1 MRSFVNLVATLILLA
16 IPSAAQKAS
25 SAWVPLFNG
34 KDLAGWT
41 ANGTEKWVVEDGT
54 ILGEST
60 TGHYGYLTT
69 DKTYRDFKLRL
80 QFKPEAKGNSGVFIR
95 SRITG
100 NDPEHGPDIEG
111 MQVEVD
117 PTPGNHTGGLYESGG
132 RGWVIQPTAEGEQAL
147 KPDTWNTLEITA
159 QGSHIVTRLNGVQIV
174 DFHDPTPRFT
184 DGVIGL
190 QLHTGGGVK
199 MRWKGIEVQE
209 LPPQASSAQQTSDTT
224 SDAAA
229 SAPGPSASPADV
241 DSIGAILHAAYDTIS
256 GPAGQQRDWNRF
268 RSLFVSGA
276 RLAAV
281 VPAHNGLRSVVM
293 SPDEYVQRDDP
304 YFQKNGFFEH
314 ELARRTERWAD
325 IAQVFSTYES
335 RHGAGDAKPFERGIN
350 SFQLMD
356 DGHRWWIVS
365 IFWQG
370 ETSDTPI
377 PKEYLT
383 GVN

>member
-1 MRSFVNLVATLILLA
+1 MRSALNVIGALILIVGRPA
-16 IPSAAQKAS
+16 TPRSGAG
-25 SAWVPLFNG
+25 AWVPLFDG
-34 KDLAGWT
+34 KDLSGWT
-41 ANGTEKWVVEDGT
+41 INGTERWAVEDGA
-54 ILGEST
+54 IVGEST

-69 DKTYRDFKLRL
+69 VKTYRDFNLRL

-100 NDPEHGPDIEG
+100 IDPDHGPDIEG
-111 MQVEVD
+111 MQIEVD
-117 PTPGNHTGGLYESGG
+117 PTRGNHTGGLYESGG

-147 KPDTWNTLEITA
+147 KPGEWNELEITA
-159 QGSHIVTRLNGVQIV
+159 EGPHIITRLNGAPIV
-174 DFHDPTPRFT
+174 DYHDPTPRFT

-199 MRWKGIEVQE
+199 MRWKNIEVQE
-209 LPPQASSAQQTSDTT
+209 LPPSSGSPQASSAT
-224 SDAAA
+224 A
-229 SAPGPSASPADV
+229 SAEPAANPADV
-241 DSIGAILHAAYDTIS
+241 ASIDAILRTAYDTIS
-256 GPAGQQRDWNRF
+256 GAAGQQRNWDRF

-281 VPAHNGLRSVVM
+281 VPDHKGGFRSVVF
-293 SPDEYVQRDDP
+293 SADEYIKQGDP

-314 ELARRTERWAD
+314 EVARRTERFAD

-335 RHGAGDAKPFERGIN
+335 RHADDDPKPFERGIN
-350 SFQLMD
+350 SFQLMN
-356 DGHRWWIVS
+356 DGDRWWIVT

-370 ETSDTPI
+370 ETPGSPI
-377 PKEYLT
+377 PKEFLQ

>member
-1 MRSFVNLVATLILLA
+1 MRFFLSLVATLVLLA
-16 IPSAAQKAS
+16 IPSGAQKAS

-34 KDLAGWT
+34 KDLSGWT

-80 QFKPEAKGNSGVFIR
+80 KFKPEAKGNSGVFIR

-132 RGWVIQPTAEGEQAL
+132 RGWVIQPTPQGEQAL
-147 KPDTWNTLEITA
+147 KPDTWNDLEITA

-199 MRWKGIEVQE
+199 MRWKDIEIQE
-209 LPPQASSAQQTSDTT
+209 PPSSSASG
-224 SDAAA
+224 AAESTVA
-229 SAPGPSASPADV
+229 LPANPTDV
-241 DSIGAILHAAYDTIS
+241 DSISAILHAAYDTIS
-256 GPAGQQRDWNRF
+256 GRAGQQRDWNRF

-281 VPAHNGLRSVVM
+281 VPDHNSGLRTVVF
-293 SPDEYVQRDDP
+293 SPDEYVKQGDP
-304 YFQKNGFFEH
+304 YFQKNGFFER
-314 ELARRTERWAD
+314 EIARRTEKWAD

-335 RHGAGDAKPFERGIN
+335 RHSADDSKPFERGIN
-350 SFQLMD
+350 SFQLMN
-356 DGHRWWIVS
+356 DGHRWWIVT

-370 ETSDTPI
+370 ENSDKPI
-377 PKEYLT
+377 PKDYLE
-383 GVN
+383 GMN

>member
-1 MRSFVNLVATLILLA
+1 MMRSVLNVLIALILLA
-16 IPSAAQKAS
+16 AAQNAPGPW
-25 SAWVPLFNG
+25 APLFNG
-34 KDLAGWT
+34 KDLSGWT
-41 ANGTEKWVVEDGT
+41 VNGTEKWTVEDGT

-69 DKTYRDFKLRL
+69 DKTYRDFNLRL
-80 QFKPEAKGNSGVFIR
+80 EFKPEAKGNSGVFIR

-100 NDPEHGPDIEG
+100 IDPDHGPDIEG

-117 PTPGNHTGGLYESGG
+117 PTPGKHTGGLYESGG

-147 KPDTWNTLEITA
+147 KPEVWNTLEITA
-159 QGSHIVTRLNGVQIV
+159 LGNHIVTRLNGILIV
-174 DFHDPTPRFT
+174 DYHDPTPRFT
-184 DGVIGL
+184 AGVIGL

-199 MRWKGIEVQE
+199 MRWRNIEIQE
-209 LPPQASSAQQTSDTT
+209 LSPQSSSAAQTSGAA
-224 SDAAA
+224 SGPAASAAA
-229 SAPGPSASPADV
+229 SAANPADV
-241 DSIGAILHAAYDTIS
+241 DSVGSIVHAAYDTIS

-281 VPAHNGLRSVVM
+281 VPDHNGGLRTVVM
-293 SPDEYVQRDDP
+293 SPDEYVERGDP

-314 ELARRTERWAD
+314 EIARRTEKWAD

-335 RHGAGDAKPFERGIN
+335 RHSADDAKPFERGIN
-350 SFQLMD
+350 SFQLMN
-356 DGHRWWIVS
+356 DGHRWWIVTV
-365 IFWQG
+365 FWQG

-377 PKEYLT
+377 PKEYLK